1 MSIKQG
7 GVLIAG
13 GGSGGGGVATNI
25 DNHTIT
31 NNSSNEIQ
39 TVAKINQNA
48 ATGAEPYLF
57 DWVGTLSQYNTQQI
71 ETTHPEWICYIT
83 DDSAGSVINNA
94 QITFTQGG
102 VTKGQ
107 IHLNQANDQT
117 IAFDAGGGGSVTD
130 IEWATYGTTSF
141 QDVQAWF
148 NASKLV
154 CIHYN
159 GMVFTIGYI
168 YSNNAV
174 FYGCSGNTLSKITLD
189 STNMWTYDTDSGNVS
204 WGKITG
210 TLSNQS
216 DLNTALSGK
225 VNTGHEVIDFQ
236 APSSTNGQQWYR
248 KYADGWVEQGGL
260 SAAAGI
266 ITLPVQMAS
275 TNYSIIATPLG
286 TGSNEDMHA
295 TQISVTQI
303 EIGNTDNWNMSWEV
317 KGMYAQS

>member
-13 GGSGGGGVATNI
+13 GGTGGGGIATNI

-39 TVAKINQNA
+39 TVAKINQNI

-130 IEWATYGTTSF
+130 IEWATYGITSF
-141 QDVQAWF
+141 QDIEAWF

-168 YSNNAV
+168 YGNNAV
-174 FYGCSGNTLSKITLD
+174 FYGCSGNTLSKVTID
-189 STNMWTYDTDSGNVS
+189 STNMWTYDSDSGNVS

-225 VNTGHEVIDFQ
+225 ANTGHEVIQFSP
-236 APSSTNGQQWYR
+236 PSGTNGSWYR
-248 KYADGWVEQGGL
+248 IYADNWVEFGEMSRTTPATIL
-260 SAAAGI
+260 MPI
-266 ITLPVQMAS
+266 VMAD
-275 TNYSIIATPLG
+275 TNYMLTATPLG
-286 TGSNEDMHA
+286 TGNNVGVHA
-295 TQISVTQI
+295 SRVSAAEI
-303 EIGNTDNWNMSWEV
+303 EIGNDEDWNMCWEV
-317 KGMYAQS
+317 KGMMAV